1 MNSKNDIVQSF
12 LETHPTEAARVLE
25 RQQGSAVL
33 RLFEDLKPE
42 TLASVVERMNDCA
55 AADLMDRLD
64 TGQVVQVMAMLP
76 FRGMAILLRRM
87 QSKEDVLDG
96 LPDEVVSGFRLV
108 DRFPDHSVG
117 ACMDPRALTATDDM
131 RLGEVLRAARR
142 YPDRVKD
149 VLFVVD
155 REGVLVGLARTTQ
168 ILVAPAESSVR
179 DVMEPVRHTLS
190 PYMTLQNAGNAPGWR
205 SSGEL
210 PVVDAGG
217 VILGS
222 ISLVDIQR
230 HGSREP
236 GYDHESQKALGELF
250 RLGFSAFAGGLHLK
264 AGGDADRDRNYNV
277 KGSENE

>member
-25 RQQGSAVL
+25 RQRGSAVL
-33 RLFEDLKPE
+33 RLFEDQKPE
-42 TLASVVERMNDCA
+42 TLASVVERMNDSA
-55 AADLMDRLD
+55 AADLMDRLE
-64 TGQVVQVMAMLP
+64 TGLTVQVMALLP

-87 QSKEDVLDG
+87 QSKEDVLNG
-96 LPDEVVSGFRLV
+96 LPDEIVAGFRQV

-117 ACMDPRALTATDDM
+117 ASMDPRALTATDDM
-131 RLGEVLRAARR
+131 RLGEVLRAARS

-155 REGVLVGLARTTQ
+155 REGALVGLVRTRQ

-190 PYMTLQNAGNAPGWR
+190 PYLTLQNAGVAPGWQ
-205 SSGEL
+205 SSGEF

-217 VILGS
+217 VLLGTF
-222 ISLVDIQR
+222 SLVDIQR
-230 HGSREP
+230 PGSRNFR
-236 GYDHESQKALGELF
+236 YDHESQKDLGELF
-250 RLGFSAFAGGLHLK
+250 RLGFTAFAGGLYLE
-264 AGGDADRDRNYNV
+264 AGGDAERGKRHNV

>member
-1 MNSKNDIVQSF
+1 MNNKNDIVQSF

-64 TGQVVQVMAMLP
+64 TGQAVQVMAMLP

-96 LPDEVVSGFRLV
+96 LPDEVASGFRLV

-131 RLGEVLRAARR
+131 RLGEVLQAARR

-155 REGVLVGLARTTQ
+155 REGVLVGLCRTRQ
-168 ILVAPAESSVR
+168 ILGAPAESSVR

-230 HGSREP
+230 RGSREP
-236 GYDHESQKALGELF
+236 GYDHESKKALGELF
-250 RLGFSAFAGGLHLK
+250 GLGFSAFAGGLHLK
-264 AGGDADRDRNYNV
+264 ADGDAERDRNYNV

>member
-25 RQQGSAVL
+25 RQQGSVVL

-64 TGQVVQVMAMLP
+64 TGQAVQVMAMLP
-76 FRGMAILLRRM
+76 FRAMAILLRRM

-155 REGVLVGLARTTQ
+155 REGALVGLARTTQ

-179 DVMEPVRHTLS
+179 DVMEPIRHTLS

-230 HGSREP
+230 RGSREP

-264 AGGDADRDRNYNV
+264 ADGDADRDRNYNA

>member
-1 MNSKNDIVQSF
+1 MNSKNDLVQSF

-25 RQQGSAVL
+25 RQRGSAVL
-33 RLFEDLKPE
+33 RLFEDQKPE
-42 TLASVVERMNDCA
+42 TIASVVERMNDSA

-64 TGQVVQVMAMLP
+64 TGLTVQVMALLP

-87 QSKEDVLDG
+87 QSKEDVLNG
-96 LPDEVVSGFRLV
+96 LPDEIVAGFRQV

-117 ACMDPRALTATDDM
+117 ASMDPRALTATDDM
-131 RLGEVLRAARR
+131 RLGEVLLTARR

-155 REGVLVGLARTTQ
+155 REGVLVGLARTRQ

-179 DVMEPVRHTLS
+179 DVMEPVRQTLS
-190 PYMTLQNAGNAPGWR
+190 PYLTLQNAGVAPAWR

-210 PVVDAGG
+210 PVVEAGG
-217 VILGS
+217 VLLGTF
-222 ISLVDIQR
+222 SLVDIQR
-230 HGSREP
+230 FGSRDSQ
-236 GYDHESQKALGELF
+236 YDHESQKDLGELF
-250 RLGFSAFAGGLHLK
+250 RLGFTAFAGGLYLET
-264 AGGDADRDRNYNV
+264 GGDAERGKSHNE

>member
-64 TGQVVQVMAMLP
+64 TGQAVQVMAMLP
-76 FRGMAILLRRM
+76 FRAMAILLRRM

-230 HGSREP
+230 RGSREP

-264 AGGDADRDRNYNV
+264 ADGDADRDRNYNA